1 MSASFT
7 TRARPIIV
15 QAIPPNHGLGGQAA
29 AQQNLRMP
37 GRDQHKW
44 GRDRVQPGSSEWPS
58 TGYSTMI
65 GEWESKTPAAIV
77 KRRLRREVPL
87 GNVIVSIIIFLVVGG
102 LAVHV
107 LAHFLRA

>member
-1 MSASFT
+1 
-7 TRARPIIV
+7 
-15 QAIPPNHGLGGQAA
+15 
-29 AQQNLRMP
+29 
-37 GRDQHKW
+37 
-44 GRDRVQPGSSEWPS
+44 
-58 TGYSTMI
+58 MI

>member
-1 MSASFT
+1 
-7 TRARPIIV
+7 
-15 QAIPPNHGLGGQAA
+15 
-29 AQQNLRMP
+29 MP

-65 GEWESKTPAAIV
+65 GEWENKTPAAAV

-87 GNVIVSIIIFLVVGG
+87 GNVIVSIIIFLALGG

-107 LAHFLRA
+107 RLRLIRLSG